1 MQVKL
6 VLVSGILTLLASQMS
21 AALRGQTALCPSNI
35 IPDETLWRS
44 FDTSGAPARCSR
56 MLAYAHVCSRMLTYA
71 HICSHMLTY
80 AHVCSRMLTFAHVCS
95 SMLTCMLA
103 YVDVCFVS
111 LSKAQVQ
118 QSQPPPPLPRHHL
131 RRRRQRQRGGSR
143 RLHLFLKK

>member
-56 MLAYAHVCSRMLTYA
+56 MLAYAHVCSRMLTNA

-80 AHVCSRMLTFAHVCS
+80 AHVCSRLLTYAQVCS
-95 SMLTCMLA
+95 RVCWRMLTCVL
-103 YVDVCFVS
+103 S
-111 LSKAQVQ
+111 LCRNHRCS
-118 QSQPPPPLPRHHL
+118 SRSPPPPSPATTSAAAGSV
-131 RRRRQRQRGGSR
+131 RGGGPADYTC
-143 RLHLFLKK
+143 F